1 MSSDAVVAR
10 LSAGMLVVVRCADL
24 ARVSNVTCPLP
35 ASLDGPDPQPA
46 PELFVVPNLFGPAG
60 LIEPGPET
68 ARLPVQTVF
77 VPTDGTLAAE
87 ERVRTLA
94 SIAVPS
100 ARNVTSGDLA
110 ARTAAQL
117 AWVDGVLPPAMAFV
131 LLVAACSLT
140 VATVSGLMERRRP
153 FALLRASG
161 VRLGELRR
169 IVLLET
175 GLPLVI
181 TALGGVG
188 TAMLVMYVS
197 APREEWVLPEVGFFA
212 GLGIGCWP
220 RSPCPRSRCR

>member
-1 MSSDAVVAR
+1 MRAVCPKPRSPPLMSSDAVVAR

-46 PELFVVPNLFGPAG
+46 PELF
-60 LIEPGPET
+60 
-68 ARLPVQTVF
+68 
-77 VPTDGTLAAE
+77 
-87 ERVRTLA
+87 
-94 SIAVPS
+94 
-100 ARNVTSGDLA
+100 
-110 ARTAAQL
+110 
-117 AWVDGVLPPAMAFV
+117 
-131 LLVAACSLT
+131 
-140 VATVSGLMERRRP
+140 
-153 FALLRASG
+153 
-161 VRLGELRR
+161 GELRR